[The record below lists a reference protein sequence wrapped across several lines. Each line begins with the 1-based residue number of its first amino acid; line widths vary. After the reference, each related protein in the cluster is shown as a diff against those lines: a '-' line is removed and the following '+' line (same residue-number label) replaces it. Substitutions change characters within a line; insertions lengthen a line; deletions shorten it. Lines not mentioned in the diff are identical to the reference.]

1 MAIKLGEFVL
11 IIGDMHIPQRSVDIP
26 DKFKELLLPN
36 KLQYV
41 LSPGNIGSREVNSI
55 INKEYNNI
63 DIRVA

>member
-1 MAIKLGEFVL
+1 
-11 IIGDMHIPQRSVDIP
+11 MHIPQRSVDIP

>member
-11 IIGDMHIPQRSVDIP
+11 IIGDMHIPQRAVDIP

-41 LSPGNIGSREVNSI
+41 LSPGNIGSREVKILFNFI
-55 INKEYNNI
+55 IKHYN
-63 DIRVA
+63 

>member
-11 IIGDMHIPQRSVDIP
+11 IIGDMHIPQRAVDIP

-41 LSPGNIGSREVNSI
+41 LSPGNIGSREVKILFNFI
-55 INKEYNNI
+55 
-63 DIRVA
+63 

>member
-11 IIGDMHIPQRSVDIP
+11 IIGDLHIPQRAVDIP

-41 LSPGNIGSREVNSI
+41 LSPGNIGSRETFEWLENLASA
-55 INKEYNNI
+55 KS
-63 DIRVA
+63 